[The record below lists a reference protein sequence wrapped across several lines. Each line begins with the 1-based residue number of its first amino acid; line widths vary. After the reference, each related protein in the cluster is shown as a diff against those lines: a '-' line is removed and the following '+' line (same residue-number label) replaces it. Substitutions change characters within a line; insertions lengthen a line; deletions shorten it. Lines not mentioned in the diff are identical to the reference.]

1 MISRKIK
8 LIAILGGILL
18 MGIAVRQT
26 VATHSNDDTQSNIRA
41 ITVKIWA
48 EKEAIGSG
56 VIWQTDQKRWR
67 VVTNQHVIAAGK
79 KSFVIQTADGKAY
92 YAKLITP
99 RSWAKLD
106 LAALEFQPD
115 LAYPTAKIDR
125 LRQPQVGDAV
135 VAAGFPRSTNG
146 QSTALTIAKG
156 TITHV
161 LSKPLAEGYQVGY
174 SNNVAK
180 GMSGG
185 PLLNQRG
192 ELVGINGIH
201 SQPLW
206 EAGEF
211 YDDGTT
217 VAEPLLSEIGQ
228 ASWAIPVARLALA
241 P

>member
-1 MISRKIK
+1 MISRKIQ
-8 LIAILGGILL
+8 LTAILGGILL
-18 MGIAVRQT
+18 MGVAIRQT
-26 VATHSNDDTQSNIRA
+26 VATHSNDDAHSDIRA

-56 VIWQTDQKRWR
+56 VIWQANQKTRR

-92 YAKLITP
+92 SATVITP
-99 RSWAKLD
+99 KSWAKLD
-106 LAALEFQPD
+106 LAALEFQSD

-125 LRQPQVGDAV
+125 LKQPQVGDVV
-135 VAAGFPRSTNG
+135 VAAGFPRSTTG
-146 QSTALTIAKG
+146 QSATLTIAKG

-185 PLLNQRG
+185 PLVNQRG

-217 VAEPLLSEIGQ
+217 VPEPLLSQIGQ
-228 ASWAIPVARLALA
+228 ASWAIPVARLAL
-241 P
+241 